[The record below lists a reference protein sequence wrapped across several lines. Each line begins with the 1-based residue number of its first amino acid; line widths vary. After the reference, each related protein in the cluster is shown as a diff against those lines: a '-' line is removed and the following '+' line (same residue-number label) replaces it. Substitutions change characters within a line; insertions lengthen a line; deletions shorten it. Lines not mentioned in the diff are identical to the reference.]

1 MARLPTGC
9 ASLTLSEQVGKAGL
23 SVLSPSHVLP
33 PLGDTPAF
41 HASTAGFLPKGPVLA
56 LVITQH
62 LLDLV

>member
-1 MARLPTGC
+1 MTSHQLC
-9 ASLTLSEQVGKAGL
+9 LTDPLRTSWQSRALCPV
-23 SVLSPSHVLP
+23 SPSHVLP
-33 PLGDTPAF
+33 PGGDTPAF